1 MHSILSLVFGA
12 VFDGS
17 VAIWVVVV
25 GDLLAVAT
33 VPSVL
38 LSRSGRPLAALSW
51 LLALLALPY
60 VGVLA
65 WWLLGRMHLARPR
78 RRRREA
84 SSRLCR
90 RCEPVEGVDGQN
102 AALAEVVPFAGPD
115 ARWTEGVFP
124 PVGVAEPT
132 LLGTGADAFVALRQ
146 AIAEARCEI
155 RLLFYIWE
163 DDALGGEIGDALAQ
177 RAEAGVRVRVLV
189 DAMGSSRFLR
199 RRARSLRRAGV
210 KVAGFL
216 PARFRP
222 WAPTF
227 NFRNHRKLLV
237 ADGAVA
243 ITGGMNIGTVYADN
257 WRELACRLAG
267 PVVRNLD
274 SVFQEDWYFATGDD
288 IGPCM
293 AEPGRME
300 AQRRPPADVCCVIAS
315 GPDRAASRV
324 ADAVFLALL
333 RARRR
338 IWLATPYFVPD
349 AATMAGLRGAAQR
362 GVDVRLIL
370 PRHNDVPLVRWASR
384 SYYEELLQAGV
395 RIFEYLPAVSH
406 AKALIVDDDLALL
419 GSPNVDVR
427 SYRLNFELAA
437 FFASRR
443 LNRQLE
449 AAMRDD
455 LSASAEISART
466 ASHPVSKR
474 LLESAA
480 HLLSPLL

>member
-1 MHSILSLVFGA
+1 M
-12 VFDGS
+12 
-17 VAIWVVVV
+17 
-25 GDLLAVAT
+25 
-33 VPSVL
+33 
-38 LSRSGRPLAALSW
+38 
-51 LLALLALPY
+51 
-60 VGVLA
+60 
-65 WWLLGRMHLARPR
+65 
-78 RRRREA
+78 
-84 SSRLCR
+84 
-90 RCEPVEGVDGQN
+90 
-102 AALAEVVPFAGPD
+102 
-115 ARWTEGVFP
+115 
-124 PVGVAEPT
+124 
-132 LLGTGADAFVALRQ
+132 
-146 AIAEARCEI
+146 
-155 RLLFYIWE
+155 
-163 DDALGGEIGDALAQ
+163 
-177 RAEAGVRVRVLV
+177 
-189 DAMGSSRFLR
+189 
-199 RRARSLRRAGV
+199 
-210 KVAGFL
+210 
-216 PARFRP
+216 
-222 WAPTF
+222 
-227 NFRNHRKLLV
+227 
-237 ADGAVA
+237 
-243 ITGGMNIGTVYADN
+243 
-257 WRELACRLAG
+257 
-267 PVVRNLD
+267 
-274 SVFQEDWYFATGDD
+274 
-288 IGPCM
+288 
-293 AEPGRME
+293 
-300 AQRRPPADVCCVIAS
+300 IAS